1 MAIRRTDLAVE
12 ARLLHQKSTELTGVK
27 SEERARNGFPV
38 TAVKVENHVGA
49 KGLGKPVGTYV
60 SIELDGVL
68 QRKEDAFS
76 RATAAIAAELGEL
89 LPISSSAPVLVVG
102 LGNRAI
108 TPDLLG
114 PLAAEHILV
123 TRHLVEGV
131 PEHFG
136 SYRPVSVLIPG
147 VLASTGVESA
157 EITAA
162 LAGSVKPAAVLV
174 IDALASRSLERICH
188 TLQISTSG
196 ITPGS
201 GVGNH
206 RAALNQETLGI
217 PVLSMG
223 VPTVVDGA
231 TLALD
236 ILSQAGVENV
246 EPEALGGQGTDLFV
260 TPREID
266 AQVASLAKTIGYGIN
281 LALHPQLT
289 LTDLE
294 LLLE

>member
-1 MAIRRTDLAVE
+1 LIFLTLRRTDLAVE
-12 ARLLHQKSTELTGVK
+12 AHLLQQNPHELSGVK
-27 SEERARNGFPV
+27 SEERVREGFVV
-38 TAVKVENHVGA
+38 TTVEVTDRQGA
-49 KGLGKPVGTYV
+49 EALGKPIGTYV
-60 SIELDGVL
+60 SIELEGVL
-68 QRKEDAFS
+68 RREENAFP
-76 RATAAIAAELGEL
+76 RAVSAIAAELKAL
-89 LPISSSAPVLVVG
+89 LPLTPSAPVLVVG

-147 VLASTGVESA
+147 VLTSTGVESA

-162 LAGSVKPAAVLV
+162 LAGKVKPAALLV
-174 IDALASRSLERICH
+174 IDALAARSLDRICR
-188 TLQISTSG
+188 TLQISTTG

-206 RAALNQETLGI
+206 RAALDRETLGI
-217 PVLSMG
+217 SVLSMG

-236 ILSQAGVENV
+236 ILAQAGAEEV
-246 EPEALGGQGTDLFV
+246 EPELLRGQGSDLFGQFHGGV
-260 TPREID
+260 NESAEALTQAFWCFCHPR
-266 AQVASLAKTIGYGIN
+266 ASFGS
-281 LALHPQLT
+281 
-289 LTDLE
+289 E
-294 LLLE
+294 